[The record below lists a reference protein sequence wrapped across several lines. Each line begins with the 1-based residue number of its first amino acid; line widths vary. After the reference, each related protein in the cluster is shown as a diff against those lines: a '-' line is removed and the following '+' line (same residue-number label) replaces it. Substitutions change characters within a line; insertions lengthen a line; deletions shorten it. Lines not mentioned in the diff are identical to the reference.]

1 MLPFHVTWGV
11 YYLWTKHHCYWK
23 VGVVVLVCVLC
34 HQVCAVRLLNRLC
47 VCSLASEIYPFVVVV
62 IGLENILII
71 VRAVI
76 SSDPGL
82 DVKFRVAE
90 GLSREGMALTKNLCT
105 ELFLLAMGIICFNY
119 AMKVSLKNFFVVE
132 KFP

>member
-1 MLPFHVTWGV
+1 M
-11 YYLWTKHHCYWK
+11 
-23 VGVVVLVCVLC
+23 
-34 HQVCAVRLLNRLC
+34 LLNASFC
-47 VCSLASEIYPFVVVV
+47 PPVSEIYPFVVVV

-90 GLSREGMALTKNLCT
+90 GLSREGRALTKNLFT
-105 ELFLLAMGIICFNY
+105 ELFLLAIGIISFNY
-119 AMKVSLKNFFVVE
+119 AMKVSLPFFWEEVKSLQRNLE
-132 KFP
+132 WM

>member
-1 MLPFHVTWGV
+1 MH
-11 YYLWTKHHCYWK
+11 
-23 VGVVVLVCVLC
+23 VCV
-34 HQVCAVRLLNRLC
+34 ARLLNAC
-47 VCSLASEIYPFVVVV
+47 FYSLASEIYPFVVVV

-105 ELFLLAMGIICFNY
+105 ELFLLAIGIISFNY
-119 AMKVSLKNFFVVE
+119 AMKVSLPFLYMGRINSMRNSGPDVMNQT
-132 KFP
+132 